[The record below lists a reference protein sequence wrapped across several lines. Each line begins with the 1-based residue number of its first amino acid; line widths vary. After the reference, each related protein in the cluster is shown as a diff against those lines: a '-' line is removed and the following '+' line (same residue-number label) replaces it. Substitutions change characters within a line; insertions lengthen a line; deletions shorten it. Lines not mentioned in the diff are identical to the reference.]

1 MVKAKLLIVDDE
13 EVLLTLF
20 VRKLEMMSYMVY
32 SASSG
37 IEALEILR
45 HEEIDVLVTDL
56 NMPGMDGSEL
66 IAKAIDI
73 IPMLLC
79 IIVTGCSEVKT
90 AIDAHGARVLNYFPK
105 PLNFAELDITIQ
117 KGLHKRNK
125 VSA

>member
-13 EVLLTLF
+13 EILLTLY
-20 VRKLEMMSYMVY
+20 VRKLEMMSYKVY

-56 NMPGMDGSEL
+56 NMPGMDGYEL
-66 IAKAIDI
+66 IVRAIGI

-79 IIVTGCSEVKT
+79 IVVTGCSEVKT
-90 AIDAHGARVLNYFPK
+90 ATDAHDAGVLNYFPK
-105 PLNFAELDITIQ
+105 PLNFAELDFTIQ
-117 KGLHKRNK
+117 KNLQKRNK